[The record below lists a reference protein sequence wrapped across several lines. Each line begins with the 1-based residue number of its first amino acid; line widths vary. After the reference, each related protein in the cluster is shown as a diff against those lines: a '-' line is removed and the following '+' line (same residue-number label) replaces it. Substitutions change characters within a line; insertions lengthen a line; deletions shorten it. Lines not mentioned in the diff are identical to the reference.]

1 MVDIVDLYQYAEL
14 PDPEKEKYRAI
25 PVNFSHILTH
35 WAMFRRD
42 PSLFASLRTL
52 KRYVLGQGMR
62 VTKQR
67 VKKRKKAR
75 RENSSGN
82 IPEDDE
88 KENEPYLIAEEHQ
101 FLFDNQWIRFFTDVL
116 YFCSVFGFAVVD
128 KRPAAQR
135 HEGSVGIP
143 FARNPLEL
151 DITELRYRDG
161 RRLWWILHRTSD
173 VVQANSI
180 LPNRDASFITSRL
193 RQGKDVRGSHS
204 PSDDQVL
211 RSGFVVLMSDLD
223 PNGDL
228 NTEISRII
236 PSVQLAR
243 HAVECAARG
252 WNRNSAPAMILQQQ
266 ARAKGNENVSGA
278 VCSDRVHCL
287 RPTLHFETAGS
298 RHHASE

>member
-14 PDPEKEKYRAI
+14 PDPEQEKYRAI

-35 WAMFRRD
+35 WAMFKRD

-67 VKKRKKAR
+67 VKPRKKAR
-75 RENSSGN
+75 MESSGSSSSSGGGGN

-88 KENEPYLIAEEHQ
+88 KDNEPLVIAEEHQ

-116 YFCSVFGFAVVD
+116 YYCSVFGFAVVD
-128 KRPAAQR
+128 KRPATQR

-161 RRLWWILHRTSD
+161 RRLWWILHRTPD

-180 LPNRDASFITSRL
+180 IPNRDASFITSRL
-193 RQGKDVRGSHS
+193 RQGKDVRGSHN
-204 PSDDQVL
+204 PEEDQVL
-211 RSGFVVLMSDLD
+211 RTGFVVLMSDLD

-266 ARAKGNENVSGA
+266 ARAKGNENVSHA
-278 VCSDRVHCL
+278 VCSYPVH
-287 RPTLHFETAGS
+287 G
-298 RHHASE
+298 